1 MPFSVEAA
9 TVLDCRDMCVNE
21 PRKKKKAIRRAR
33 NLTTRFRLAVYLL
46 TGFAAIILWCWFKTL
61 RLQVVGEEYDLAE
74 CDKGPVIYTTWHRS
88 FLFGVYFLRWRGGFT
103 MASPSED
110 GEWAAGLVRRF
121 GNFTV
126 RGSSSRKGG
135 VALHRL
141 IEKLKEGHSGSMVT
155 DAPRGPA
162 RKSKPG
168 VLLLAQRSGVPI
180 LPMQFAAKWC
190 ICLRSW
196 DRTIVPLPFSR
207 FVVKFSEP
215 FRVASDLDEEAFER
229 RLGEL
234 DQVLNQLT
242 DEVDAYFK

>member
-1 MPFSVEAA
+1 M
-9 TVLDCRDMCVNE
+9 NE
-21 PRKKKKAIRRAR
+21 SGTKKRKAVRNPR
-33 NLTTRFRLAVYLL
+33 NLTIRFRLAVYLL
-46 TGFAAIILWCWFKTL
+46 TGFTAAVLWCWFKTL
-61 RLQVVGEEYDLAE
+61 RLKVMGEEYDLPE
-74 CDKGPVIYTTWHRS
+74 RGKGPVIYATWHRS
-88 FLFGVYFLRWRGGFT
+88 FLFGMYFLRGRGGFT
-103 MASPSED
+103 MASASKD
-110 GEWAAGLVRRF
+110 GEWASGLVRRF

-126 RGSSSRKGG
+126 RGSSSRKGA

-141 IEKLKEGHSGSMVT
+141 IEKLKEGYSGSLVT

-190 ICLRSW
+190 VRLRSW
-196 DRTIVPLPFSR
+196 DRTILPLPFSR
-207 FVVKFSEP
+207 FVVKFAEP
-215 FRVASDLDEEAFER
+215 FQVNADLDEEAFEH

-234 DQVLNQLT
+234 DEALNQLT